1 MIAAV
6 LLAAGGSRR
15 LGQPKQLVTFRG
27 KTLVRRAAE
36 AAVDAGCEPVVV
48 VLGAEAE
55 RVARE
60 LDGLAVDR
68 VVNAA
73 WEQGMAGSI
82 GAGIRRLE
90 EASAPPEAAVLLAV
104 DQPLLTADLLRE
116 LCRAHDGSQTCRAAC
131 EYAGTLGI
139 PALFGRAWFRDLT
152 GLSGDRGAR
161 VLLQRPGE
169 PVRRVPWPD
178 GALDLDDIR
187 SYQDLQGG
195 EDVQP

>member
-15 LGQPKQLVTFRG
+15 LGRPKQLVTFRG

-36 AAVDAGCEPVVV
+36 AAVAAGCEPVVV
-48 VLGAEAE
+48 VLGAEAAC
-55 RVARE
+55 VAGE
-60 LDGLAVDR
+60 LNGLPVDR
-68 VVNAA
+68 IVNAA
-73 WEQGMAGSI
+73 WERGMAGSI

-90 EASAPPEAAVLLAV
+90 SVAAPPEAAVLLAV
-104 DQPLLTADLLRE
+104 DQPLLTADLLHE
-116 LCRAHDGSQTCRAAC
+116 LCRAHDGSPTCRAAC

-139 PALFGRAWFRDLT
+139 PALFGKGWFRDLT
-152 GLSGDRGAR
+152 RLSGDRGAR

-178 GALDLDDIR
+178 GALDLDDMR
-187 SYQDLQGG
+187 SYQGFQEG
-195 EDVQP
+195 EDG